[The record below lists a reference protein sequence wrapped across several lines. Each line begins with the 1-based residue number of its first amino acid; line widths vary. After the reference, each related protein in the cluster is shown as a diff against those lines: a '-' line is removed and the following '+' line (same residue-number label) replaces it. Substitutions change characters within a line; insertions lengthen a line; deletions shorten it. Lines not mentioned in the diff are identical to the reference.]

1 MSESVL
7 RPVKTPAGAG
17 PGQGANIN
25 LRLPPAGREASSIG
39 VTDQGS
45 GKGPGHRILVVDDN
59 ADAAIS
65 LAMLLELEG
74 HETRVAHSGAD
85 ALAAMAEFSPNY
97 VFLDIGLPDLSGY
110 EVARRMRAMTGLRTV
125 ARLIALTG
133 WGSDEDRRQAV
144 AAGFDAHLVK
154 PVDPAELTAA
164 LR

>member
-1 MSESVL
+1 M
-7 RPVKTPAGAG
+7 
-17 PGQGANIN
+17 
-25 LRLPPAGREASSIG
+25 
-39 VTDQGS
+39 
-45 GKGPGHRILVVDDN
+45 RILVVDDN

-74 HETRVAHSGAD
+74 HETRVAHSGTD
-85 ALAAMAEFSPNY
+85 ALAAVAEFSPGC

-110 EVARRMRAMTGLRTV
+110 EVARRMRAMTGFKPA

-133 WGSDEDRRQAV
+133 WGSDEDRRQAA

-154 PVDPAELTAA
+154 PVDPAELSAA

>member
-1 MSESVL
+1 MA
-7 RPVKTPAGAG
+7 TA
-17 PGQGANIN
+17 
-25 LRLPPAGREASSIG
+25 
-39 VTDQGS
+39 
-45 GKGPGHRILVVDDN
+45 HRILVVDDN
-59 ADAAIS
+59 VDAAIS

-74 HETRVAHSGAD
+74 HETRVAHTGAE

-110 EVARRMRAMTGLRTV
+110 EVARRMRAMPGLKTA

-133 WGSDEDRRQAV
+133 WGSEDDRRQAA

-154 PVDPAELTAA
+154 PVDPAGLSSA

>member
-1 MSESVL
+1 MSEPVL
-7 RPVKTPAGAG
+7 RPVKTPGSAGIG
-17 PGQGANIN
+17 PGTTMTV
-25 LRLPPAGREASSIG
+25 RPPLAGREVSIMG
-39 VTDQGS
+39 VTDPGS
-45 GKGPGHRILVVDDN
+45 GKGAAHRILVVDDN

-133 WGSDEDRRQAV
+133 WGSEEDRRQAV

-154 PVDPAELTAA
+154 PVDPADLSAA

>member
-1 MSESVL
+1 
-7 RPVKTPAGAG
+7 
-17 PGQGANIN
+17 
-25 LRLPPAGREASSIG
+25 LRLPPAGREGSSMAA
-39 VTDQGS
+39 TEQGS
-45 GKGPGHRILVVDDN
+45 GKSPAHRILVVDDN

-85 ALAAMAEFSPNY
+85 ALAVMAEFSPNY

-110 EVARRMRAMTGLRTV
+110 EVARRVRAMTGLKTV

-133 WGSDEDRRQAV
+133 WGSDEDRRQAA

-154 PVDPAELTAA
+154 PVDPAQLTAA